1 MIRKLLPAI
10 LVLLTFSACGGK
22 KPSVLKNEQIPDKV
36 RKETSAVN
44 DKLFRAVSRN
54 DAEAVKALMSD
65 TLLQKHKDGVAP
77 LIQNA
82 STSFSALTYKVIDAY
97 YQYNTDPA
105 GADTIFSG
113 SLGTYPYAIHF
124 KPVNTE
130 TYIALLVPEEDKQ
143 EMLITAIYGRYGDKW
158 KLNTIYF
165 GVLSMFGKSAPD
177 YYKTAKTAY
186 EKQYLADAVN
196 NADLALLCLKPGG
209 DLFHFGAEKEI
220 EGFAEKVH
228 AEALKTFAFPQV
240 LENIPG
246 KPVVFRIFP
255 ESSEK
260 GFFPMVYYKTNI
272 PLSNT
277 AALEAEYEAVKKE
290 VSRLYKGID
299 KDKDYV
305 FYRAYNQYPD
315 GNRPVEQYSF
325 IQEIAVSK

>member
-10 LVLLTFSACGGK
+10 LALLIFSACGGK
-22 KPSVLKNEQIPDKV
+22 KPAVLKNEQIPEKV
-36 RKETSAVN
+36 RKEASAVN

-54 DAEAVKALMSD
+54 DAEAVKSLMSD

-97 YQYNTDPA
+97 YQYNTNPS

-113 SLGTYPYAIHF
+113 SLGTHPYAIHF

-130 TYIALLVPEEDKQ
+130 TYIALLVPEEANQ
-143 EMLITAIYGRYGDKW
+143 EMLITAIYGKYGDKW

-165 GVLSMFGKSAPD
+165 GVLGMFGKSAPD
-177 YYKTAKTAY
+177 YYQMARTAY

-220 EGFAEKVH
+220 EDFARKVH
-228 AEALKTFAFPQV
+228 AEATKTFDFPQV
-240 LENIPG
+240 LENIAG

-260 GFFPMVYYKTNI
+260 GFFPMVYYQTNI

-277 AALEAEYEAVKKE
+277 AALEAEYEEVKKE

-305 FYRAYNQYPD
+305 FYQAYNQYPD
-315 GNRPVEQYSF
+315 GNKPVEHYGF
-325 IQEIAVSK
+325 IDETKSK